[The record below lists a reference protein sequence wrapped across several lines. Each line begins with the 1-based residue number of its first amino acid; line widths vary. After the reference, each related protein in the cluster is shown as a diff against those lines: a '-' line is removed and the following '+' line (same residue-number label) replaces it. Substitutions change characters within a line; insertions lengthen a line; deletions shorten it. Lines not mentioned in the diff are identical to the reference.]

1 MHLVLFQMMESEI
14 YLNQIKME
22 KSMKEINVAVTGG
35 AGQIA
40 YSLLPRLVSGE
51 TFGPDIKV
59 NLRLI
64 EIPQVVDKLQGTIM
78 ELIDCGFDQ
87 TGELTATSD
96 IREGVKDADWVLL
109 VGSIPRGI
117 VIDGK
122 KIEERSDLL
131 KINGGIFTDQGAA
144 IGQVAKPD
152 AKILVV
158 GNPANTN
165 ALIGM
170 NSAKNPSQQW
180 FAMTALDANR
190 AKAQLAEKAGT
201 SISSVKNMIIWGNHS
216 PTMYPDPYNATING
230 VSAAET
236 INDDQ
241 WLAEEYLPLV
251 QQRGKAVIDA
261 RGASSAASAANAAID
276 TVKAV
281 MNPTPDGD
289 CFSAAIASDGSY
301 GVPQGLIFGFPLRTS
316 ANGEVEIIQGIEL
329 NEFAQS
335 KIAIT
340 TQELESEREAVADL
354 ID

>member
-1 MHLVLFQMMESEI
+1 
-14 YLNQIKME
+14 
-22 KSMKEINVAVTGG
+22 MKEINVAVTGG

-51 TFGPDIKV
+51 TFGSDTKV
-59 NLRLI
+59 NLTLI

-78 ELIDCGFDQ
+78 ELIDCGFEQ
-87 TGELTATSD
+87 TGKLIATSD
-96 IREGVKDADWVLL
+96 IKEGVKDADWVLL

-144 IGQVAKPD
+144 IGELAKSD
-152 AKILVV
+152 AKVLVV

-170 NSAKNPSQQW
+170 NKANNSSQQW

-190 AKAQLAEKAGT
+190 AKAQLAEKAGVE
-201 SISSVKNMIIWGNHS
+201 ISSLKNMVIWGNHS
-216 PTMYPDPYNATING
+216 PTMYPDPYNATIDG
-230 VSAAET
+230 QSAAEV
-236 INDDQ
+236 INDSR
-241 WLAEEYLPLV
+241 WLEDDYLPLV

-276 TVKAV
+276 TVKSV
-281 MNPTPDGD
+281 INPTEEGD
-289 CFSAAIASDGSY
+289 CFSAAVVSDGSY
-301 GVPQGLIFGFPLRTS
+301 GVPEGLIFGFPLQTTQE
-316 ANGEVEIIQGIEL
+316 GKVEIIQGIEL
-329 NEFAQS
+329 NDFAKA
-335 KIAIT
+335 KIKIT
-340 TQELESEREAVADL
+340 TEELESERQAVADL
-354 ID
+354 IS

>member
-1 MHLVLFQMMESEI
+1 
-14 YLNQIKME
+14 
-22 KSMKEINVAVTGG
+22 MKEINVAVTGG

-51 TFGPDIKV
+51 TFGLDTKV

-64 EIPQVVDKLQGTIM
+64 EIPQVVEKLQGTIM
-78 ELIDCGFDQ
+78 ELTDCGFDQ
-87 TGELTATSD
+87 TGELIATSD
-96 IREGVKDADWVLL
+96 IKVGVKDADWVLL

-144 IGQVAKPD
+144 IGELAKSD
-152 AKILVV
+152 AKVLVV

-170 NSAKNPSQQW
+170 NSAGNNQQEW

-190 AKAQLAEKAGT
+190 AKAQLAEKAKVD
-201 SISSVKNMIIWGNHS
+201 ISTLKNMIIWGNHS
-216 PTMYPDPYNATING
+216 PTMYPDPYNATIDG
-230 VSAAET
+230 TSAAEV
-236 INDDQ
+236 INDSK
-241 WLAEEYLPLV
+241 WLEEEYLPLV

-276 TVKAV
+276 TVKSV
-281 MNPTPDGD
+281 INPTPEGD
-289 CFSAAIASDGSY
+289 CFSAAVVSDGSY
-301 GVPQGLIFGFPLRTS
+301 GVPKCIIFGFPLKTTKE
-316 ANGEVEIIQGIEL
+316 GKVEIIQGIKL

-335 KIAIT
+335 KIKVT
-340 TQELESEREAVADL
+340 TDELESEREAVADL
-354 ID
+354 I

>member
-1 MHLVLFQMMESEI
+1 
-14 YLNQIKME
+14 
-22 KSMKEINVAVTGG
+22 MKEINVAVTGG

-51 TFGPDIKV
+51 TFGSDTKV

-78 ELIDCGFDQ
+78 ELIDCGFEQ
-87 TGELTATSD
+87 TGKLIATSD
-96 IREGVKDADWVLL
+96 IKEGVKDADWVLL

-144 IGQVAKPD
+144 IGELAKSD
-152 AKILVV
+152 AKVLVV

-170 NSAKNPSQQW
+170 NKANNSSQQW

-190 AKAQLAEKAGT
+190 AKAQLAEKA
-201 SISSVKNMIIWGNHS
+201 SVEISSLKNMVIWGNHS
-216 PTMYPDPYNATING
+216 PTMYPDPYNATIDG
-230 VSAAET
+230 QSAAEV
-236 INDDQ
+236 INDSR
-241 WLAEEYLPLV
+241 WLEDDYLPLV

-276 TVKAV
+276 TVKSV
-281 MNPTPDGD
+281 INPTEEGD
-289 CFSAAIASDGSY
+289 CFSAAVVSDGSY
-301 GVPQGLIFGFPLRTS
+301 GVPEGLIFGFPLQTTQE
-316 ANGEVEIIQGIEL
+316 GKVEIIQGIEL
-329 NEFAQS
+329 NDFAKA
-335 KIAIT
+335 KIKIT
-340 TQELESEREAVADL
+340 TEELESERQAVADL
-354 ID
+354 IS

>member
-1 MHLVLFQMMESEI
+1 
-14 YLNQIKME
+14 
-22 KSMKEINVAVTGG
+22 MKEINVAVTGG

-40 YSLLPRLVSGE
+40 YSLLPRLISGE
-51 TFGPDIKV
+51 TFGQDTKV
-59 NLRLI
+59 NLRLV

-78 ELIDCGFDQ
+78 ELIDCGFEQ
-87 TGELTATSD
+87 TGELIATSN
-96 IREGVKDADWVLL
+96 IKEGVKDADWVLL

-144 IGQVAKPD
+144 IGAFAKPD

-170 NSAKNPSQQW
+170 NSANNPNQKW

-190 AKAQLAEKAGT
+190 AKAQLAEKAEVK
-201 SISSVKNMIIWGNHS
+201 ISSLKNMIIWGNHS
-216 PTMYPDPYNATING
+216 PTMYPDPYNATIDG
-230 VSAAET
+230 TSAAEV
-236 INDDQ
+236 INDAKWIEDN
-241 WLAEEYLPLV
+241 YLPLV

-276 TVKAV
+276 TVKSV
-281 MNPTPDGD
+281 MSPTPDGD

-301 GVPQGLIFGFPLRTS
+301 GVPEGLIFGYPLRTS
-316 ANGEVEIIQGIEL
+316 SSGEVEIIQGIEL
-329 NEFAQS
+329 NEFAKA
-335 KIAIT
+335 KIQIT
-340 TQELESEREAVADL
+340 TEELESEREAVSDL
-354 ID
+354 MN

>member
-1 MHLVLFQMMESEI
+1 
-14 YLNQIKME
+14 
-22 KSMKEINVAVTGG
+22 MKEINVAVTGG

-51 TFGPDIKV
+51 TFGPDTRV

-78 ELIDCGFDQ
+78 ELVDCGFDQ

-131 KINGGIFTDQGAA
+131 KINGGIFTDQGSA
-144 IGQVAKPD
+144 IGELAKSD

-170 NSAKNPSQQW
+170 NSAHNPSQQW

-190 AKAQLAEKAGT
+190 AKAQLAEKAEVN
-201 SISSVKNMIIWGNHS
+201 ISSLKNMIIWGNHS
-216 PTMYPDPYNATING
+216 PTMYPDPYNATIDG
-230 VSAAET
+230 TSAAEV
-236 INDDQ
+236 INDSK
-241 WLAEEYLPLV
+241 WLEDNYLPLV

-276 TVKAV
+276 TVKSV
-281 MNPTPDGD
+281 INPTDEGD
-289 CFSAAIASDGSY
+289 CFSAAVVSDGSY
-301 GVPQGLIFGFPLRTS
+301 GVPEGLIFGFPLRTTTD
-316 ANGEVEIIQGIEL
+316 GDVEIIQGIEL
-329 NEFAQS
+329 NSFANS
-335 KIAIT
+335 KIQIT
-340 TQELESEREAVADL
+340 TEELESEREAVADL
-354 ID
+354 IS